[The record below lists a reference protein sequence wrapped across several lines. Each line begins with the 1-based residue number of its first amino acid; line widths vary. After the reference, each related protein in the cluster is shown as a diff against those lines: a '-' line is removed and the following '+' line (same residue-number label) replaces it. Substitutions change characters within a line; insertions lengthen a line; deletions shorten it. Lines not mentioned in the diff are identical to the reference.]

1 MSNNITKADIV
12 QRLLNDKHITATE
25 AVLLLSNNEYELK
38 PKPTTYSFNP
48 WGILPPSDIFKNP
61 YTITAK
67 NENKTNNNE

>member
-38 PKPTTYSFNP
+38 PRPITYPFNP
-48 WGILPPSDIFKNP
+48 WGILPSSDIFKNP
-61 YTITAK
+61 YTIKAK